1 MVQRH
6 LLSAVQQTVHSS
18 VNADKLTVMCEVSSN
33 DLATEGIVRTF
44 YWKERAVGV
53 VLGNFASADNLLTEL
68 VGTLN

>member
-33 DLATEGIVRTF
+33 DLAAERIVRTF